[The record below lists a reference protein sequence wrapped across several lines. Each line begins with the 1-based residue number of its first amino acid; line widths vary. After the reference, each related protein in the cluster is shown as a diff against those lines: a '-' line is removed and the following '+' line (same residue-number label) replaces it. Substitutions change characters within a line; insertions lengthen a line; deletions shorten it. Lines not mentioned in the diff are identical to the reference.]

1 MTPLASNF
9 DTYLFNIDKLQP
21 NKFMEDGSFW
31 SSLKINYLYK
41 QRNEWLKEERL
52 GSVKIT
58 KRRLILF
65 IFPFYLGN
73 NIYQ

>member
-41 QRNEWLKEERL
+41 QRNEWFKGGKIGVSKDHEKKTNFIYF
-52 GSVKIT
+52 SV
-58 KRRLILF
+58 LF
-65 IFPFYLGN
+65 R
-73 NIYQ
+73 